1 VDKLPHQLGQLL
13 LRRKAITETQLQE
26 ALSLQAEQPQPLGQA
41 LIALGYL
48 DDRTLARTL
57 RQQRW
62 LRPCAACFAFM
73 SPFSVCVAEPAET
86 DSDFSAQWLEEA
98 NWHYVVDSEQAS
110 ARNSADLLKLVA
122 MTAWDVYQGEPEAG
136 EMRYAVSQSGDNGYQ
151 LEMTLHF

>member
-1 VDKLPHQLGQLL
+1 
-13 LRRKAITETQLQE
+13 
-26 ALSLQAEQPQPLGQA
+26 
-41 LIALGYL
+41 
-48 DDRTLARTL
+48 
-57 RQQRW
+57 
-62 LRPCAACFAFM
+62 M